1 MVCRVRLLGGPSTLV
16 DVRVLLAGQLP
27 ETLAPT
33 RSESNKTRWIM
44 GMLVG
49 GKRGVVSDMNV
60 VPLID
65 ILLVLL
71 VIFMIIPVHSVG
83 LDARIPQQSTE
94 PPDKRLPNDE
104 AVVIQVLADG
114 TLRINQKPV
123 TWDRLSDRIE
133 EIFKLRATRV
143 VFIRGD
149 QPVEFGVVA
158 KVIEVMRSS
167 GVASVGLLT
176 PDLEKGFGQL

>member
-1 MVCRVRLLGGPSTLV
+1 
-16 DVRVLLAGQLP
+16 
-27 ETLAPT
+27 
-33 RSESNKTRWIM
+33 M

-49 GKRGVVSDMNV
+49 GKRGMVSDMNV

-83 LDARIPQQSTE
+83 LDALIPQQSTQ
-94 PPDKRLPNDE
+94 PPDQRLPE
-104 AVVIQVLADG
+104 PVVVQVLADG
-114 TLRINQKPV
+114 TLRINQQPV
-123 TWDRLSDRIE
+123 SWDRLGSRVE
-133 EIFKLRATRV
+133 EIFKLRATRIA
-143 VFIRGD
+143 FIRGD

-158 KVIEVMRSS
+158 KVIDVMRSS

-176 PDLEKGFGQL
+176 PDLEKGF